1 MPGTPQSPEEIR
13 SVGMI
18 YVLVSEFVSPIVL
31 GLLAD
36 YALGTSPWGLLI
48 GVIFGLIVGGFGVSR
63 LIRQL
68 DAADK
73 RKKEQQKGPP

>member
-48 GVIFGLIVGGFGVSR
+48 GVVFGLVVGGFGVTR
-63 LIRQL
+63 LVRQL

>member
-1 MPGTPQSPEEIR
+1 MAGTPSSPDEIR

-36 YALGTSPWGLLI
+36 YALGTSPWGLLL
-48 GVIFGLIVGGFGVSR
+48 GVVFGLVVGGFGVMR

>member
-1 MPGTPQSPEEIR
+1 MAGTPSSPDEIR

-31 GLLAD
+31 GLIAD

-48 GVIFGLIVGGFGVSR
+48 GVVFGLIVGGFGVMR

-73 RKKEQQKGPP
+73 RKKDQQKGPP